1 MTKQDPYWT
10 TTKAAMDNEKNL
22 SVFKTWK
29 TVRSI
34 PIYKDNELP
43 IPYSTE
49 VEYMLSRRSPDEIER
64 WKPCLKEPFLGHT
77 KESYAAAQWK
87 VFKDTPT
94 TTWTLKSAHHILTY
108 EALSGRSILR
118 YDQIVEFGAG
128 IGETARLIMDL
139 GFRGDYYIL
148 VLPEI
153 ARISGFYVQGRAKIT
168 CKVARR
174 FARTS
179 LKYHGARIRL
189 VIATWSLS
197 EVPIEY
203 RNDVVSFFKGSDF
216 LMIFQNEI
224 FEYKHYDYFSQVF
237 PMVSGT
243 SVRMHPIVWHNG
255 AKGNWYLAARG
266 LDKPTSTKCIDD
278 IFAERSNLRASSAA
292 PSPVQNRDAFSGSHA
307 AGDLAQ
313 ATQADALL
321 ILFIRRINRMRC
333 GLSTEACMLTREQGP
348 R

>member
-1 MTKQDPYWT
+1 MTKEHSYWT
-10 TTKAAMDNEKNL
+10 TTKAAMDNEKDL
-22 SVFKTWK
+22 SVLKTWK
-29 TVRSI
+29 TIRSI

-49 VEYMLSRRSPDEIER
+49 VEYMLSCRSPDEIER

-77 KESYAAAQWK
+77 KESYSAAQWK

-108 EALSGRSILR
+108 EALSGRSILN

-148 VLPEI
+148 DLPEI
-153 ARISGFYVQGRAKIT
+153 ARISGFYMQGRAKICT
-168 CKVARR
+168 NFAEIPRR
-174 FARTS
+174 KNT
-179 LKYHGARIRL
+179 LI
-189 VIATWSLS
+189 IATWSLS

-216 LMIFQNEI
+216 LIIFQNEI
-224 FEYKHYDYFSQVF
+224 FEYKNYDYFSRVF

-243 SVRMHPIVWHNG
+243 SIRMHPIVWHSG

-266 LDKPTSTKCIDD
+266 LDEPTSTKCIDESSQNAPTYELPPLHHHR
-278 IFAERSNLRASSAA
+278 FRTAMHFLARMPRA
-292 PSPVQNRDAFSGSHA
+292 
-307 AGDLAQ
+307 
-313 ATQADALL
+313 
-321 ILFIRRINRMRC
+321 IWRRRHRLMRF
-333 GLSTEACMLTREQGP
+333 
-348 R
+348 